1 MHGITFAN
9 KKRSI
14 KWYDIIMYLPRM
26 LKMVLAVMD
35 KFANGGIQLKTG
47 VIYRMQMQY
56 YFF

>member
-1 MHGITFAN
+1 
-9 KKRSI
+9 
-14 KWYDIIMYLPRM
+14 M